1 MKVVLDTNVLISA
14 LIRNSATRRLII
26 ETDAK
31 LVYPEAG
38 IKEIK
43 KYRGLIIKKSGLG
56 EKEFNSVFSL
66 LLEYIELVPDNLIES
81 TLKEARDIMLKI
93 DEKDVVFIATALVF
107 ENSKIWSDDKD
118 FKKQNRVSVITT
130 AEILKDERHK

>member
-14 LIRNSATRRLII
+14 LIRNSTTRRLII
-26 ETDAK
+26 ETDAE

-43 KYRGLIIKKSGLG
+43 KHRGLIIRKSGLG
-56 EKEFNSVFSL
+56 EKEFNSVFNL
-66 LLEYIELVPDNLIES
+66 LLEYIELVPDNLLES
-81 TLKEARDIMLKI
+81 TLKEAGDIMLKI

-107 ENSKIWSDDKD
+107 EDAKIWSDDKD
-118 FKKQNRVSVITT
+118 FKKQNRIPVITT
-130 AEILKDERHK
+130 PEILKAGRGK